1 MSARNGM
8 LALAIASLAALAGCS
23 SDYWVEWRV
32 KSLESPSGII
42 LSEDRIEIPVGVA
55 VWAEAIPI
63 EDDDKVTVKLDFVAA
78 SPIVGIEPH
87 VDDGTWILYGVQ
99 EGVTQVDIYF
109 GDEQVAEVDA
119 YIVSNLKAQ

>member
-1 MSARNGM
+1 M
-8 LALAIASLAALAGCS
+8 LALAAAALGALAGCGS
-23 SDYWVEWRV
+23 EHWVEWRV

-55 VWAEAIPI
+55 VWAEAIAI
-63 EDDDKVTVKLDFVAA
+63 EDDEKVTVKLDFVPA

-99 EGVTQVDIYF
+99 EGVTKVDIYF
-109 GDEQVAEVDA
+109 GEEQVDEVDA
-119 YIVSNLKAQ
+119 FIVSNLRAQ